1 MHDEM
6 YFFKTNKKKRLGG
19 ITLSTT
25 FLLFVASNTF
35 SSNAAEVSNNQFK
48 KIDFLDRPRQDSK

>member
-1 MHDEM
+1 MM
-6 YFFKTNKKKRLGG
+6 KCIFLKPTKKRLSS

-35 SSNAAEVSNNQFK
+35 SSDAVEVSNNQFK
-48 KIDFLDRPRQDSK
+48 EIDFLDRPRQDSK